1 MYQRASQRYPTYER
15 SQTTE
20 VGGGFQMSHKTCRAA
35 CVIASLTV
43 FTLFGCSG
51 VDHYRSVQAGP
62 VVTDKES
69 LTGPVG
75 ADTGSLI
82 VDLFVIIAILAALVL
97 IEVSLMLRFV
107 KGKSGTAHSGFRRS
121 GL

>member
-1 MYQRASQRYPTYER
+1 
-15 SQTTE
+15 
-20 VGGGFQMSHKTCRAA
+20 MSHKTCRAA
-35 CVIASLTV
+35 CAIASLTV

-51 VDHYRSVQAGP
+51 VDQ
-62 VVTDKES
+62 DKES